1 MYVLPWICE
10 SNETPRKKRGQLQLA
25 SILEGVMSM
34 LTTIGNGLTIIGFM
48 VSLLSLGVL
57 IFTQVINSVL
67 PRLLGVK
74 N

>member
-1 MYVLPWICE
+1 MK
-10 SNETPRKKRGQLQLA
+10 RQGKKWGQLQLA

-34 LTTIGNGLTIIGFM
+34 LTTIDTGLTIIGFI
-48 VSLLSLGVL
+48 VSLLSLEVL

-74 N
+74 V